1 MIFYRKVRKA
11 SPALEIRRVS
21 SLLDQKGAICQRVDK
36 SFEKGIISTII
47 IIISTVIIIIVI
59 IYNFVIII
67 AMTVIFAV
75 TAKIINA
82 CCLVKSLVWFVEKRY
97 EPPIIQWSLISC
109 YGKHRPSWFPFSN
122 LVLIVVTIIITITTT
137 ACVWLLS
144 QRFF

>member
-1 MIFYRKVRKA
+1 M
-11 SPALEIRRVS
+11 S

-47 IIISTVIIIIVI
+47 IISTTIIIIVI

-67 AMTVIFAV
+67 AMTVISAV

-97 EPPIIQWSLISC
+97 EPTIQWSFISC
-109 YGKHRPSWFPFSN
+109 CGKHPPS
-122 LVLIVVTIIITITTT
+122 
-137 ACVWLLS
+137 
-144 QRFF
+144 